1 MRENKKKNVVWLE
14 KEGRKPG
21 GARDFPLELTK

>member
-14 KEGRKPG
+14 KEERKPG
-21 GARDFPLELTK
+21 GAQDFPLKPTK